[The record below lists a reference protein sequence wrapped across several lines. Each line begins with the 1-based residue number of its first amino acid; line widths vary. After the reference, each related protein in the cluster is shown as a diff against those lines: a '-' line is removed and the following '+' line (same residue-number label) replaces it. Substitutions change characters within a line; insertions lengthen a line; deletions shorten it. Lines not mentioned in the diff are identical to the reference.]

1 VNPDG
6 SLGEPNDVYCSGIE
20 EKLGIHGSPTCSLVF
35 GQKDACAGYLLG
47 RERLG
52 LLLMFQMM
60 NSARYEVGV
69 QGLALG
75 SAAHHAALAFAR
87 ERLQGRDYE
96 DREPSA
102 PQVPIANH
110 PDVKR
115 NLLLQRA
122 YVYAMR
128 ALLSRTAFL
137 MDKTHAAKG
146 EEKDRCQ
153 GLVEILTP
161 VCKAWCSDWG
171 FRVTEWAMQVYGG
184 YGYTRE
190 FPAEQYLRDAKI
202 ASIYEGTNYIQ
213 AQDLV
218 GRKFR
223 LQGGAHLLNLMSE
236 AAKTLSGPASEG
248 DLKPAVE
255 GYAQAFHKLEAI
267 LGKLKEAPPVFALQ
281 NALPMLDMMG
291 HVVAGGLL
299 LDQAA
304 LAQEKLGA
312 LAKEKGVATSDRAAL
327 KALLEDSADARFYYG
342 KVQAAIH
349 FAFRALP
356 QVQAQAVAL
365 EADDDSALQV
375 VF

>member
-1 VNPDG
+1 
-6 SLGEPNDVYCSGIE
+6 
-20 EKLGIHGSPTCSLVF
+20 
-35 GQKDACAGYLLG
+35 
-47 RERLG
+47 
-52 LLLMFQMM
+52 
-60 NSARYEVGV
+60 
-69 QGLALG
+69 
-75 SAAHHAALAFAR
+75 
-87 ERLQGRDYE
+87 
-96 DREPSA
+96 
-102 PQVPIANH
+102 
-110 PDVKR
+110 
-115 NLLLQRA
+115 
-122 YVYAMR
+122 MR

-137 MDKTHAAKG
+137 MDKAHACEG

-153 GLVEILTP
+153 GVVEILTP

-223 LQGGAHLLNLMSE
+223 LQGGAHLLKPMSE

-255 GYAQAFHKLEAI
+255 VYARAFHKLEAV
-267 LGKLKEAPPVFALQ
+267 LGKLKDAPPPFALL
-281 NALPMLDMMG
+281 NALPVLDMMG

-327 KALLEDSADARFYYG
+327 MALLEDSADARFYHG

-365 EADDDSALQV
+365 EADDTSALQV
-375 VF
+375 IF